1 MVNVCV
7 ASNCTISS
15 FAIPTICV
23 AVAAL
28 PVVEPDDPLTFPVTS
43 PVRFPV
49 KAPAITPVPVIVGDV
64 NVLLV
69 NVCVASNCTISAF
82 AIPTICVAVAALPV
96 TSPVNIASVP
106 SVPLS
111 NILLKPSLA

>member
-1 MVNVCV
+1 MLVNVCV

-15 FAIPTICV
+15 FAIPSICV

-28 PVVEPDDPLTFPVTS
+28 PVVEPDDPLTFPVT
-43 PVRFPV
+43 F
-49 KAPAITPVPVIVGDV
+49 
-64 NVLLV
+64 
-69 NVCVASNCTISAF
+69 
-82 AIPTICVAVAALPV
+82 PV